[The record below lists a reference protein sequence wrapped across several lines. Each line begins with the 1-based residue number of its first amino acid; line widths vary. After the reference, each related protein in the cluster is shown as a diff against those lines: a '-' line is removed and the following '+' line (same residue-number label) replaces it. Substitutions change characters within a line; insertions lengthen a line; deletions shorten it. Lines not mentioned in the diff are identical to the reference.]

1 MEENKFRRYCL
12 MHGRSECFNNLCEHQ
27 CYMDESGC
35 REPEK
40 PQSEKTWDELMKKFR
55 ETHHYYASSNATN
68 QPIHIHI
75 HNDFGPLLESFL
87 SIHQKLDKIMATIE
101 EVQQA
106 VADLQAQVD
115 TTQAAIAAAIKA
127 LEDQIAAGSAAT
139 PEQLQ
144 GIIDSLK
151 AVQSDVASTPT
162 A

>member
-1 MEENKFRRYCL
+1 MSKQCPVSKLMCWHPPCENYCHMERAAEQPAPKTPDEMLAAFRSQPY
-12 MHGRSECFNNLCEHQ
+12 HYS
-27 CYMDESGC
+27 SG
-35 REPEK
+35 P
-40 PQSEKTWDELMKKFR
+40 
-55 ETHHYYASSNATN
+55 
-68 QPIHIHI
+68 QPIILRLHLDGLI
-75 HNDFGPLLESFL
+75 PLVESIL
-87 SIHQKLDKIMATIE
+87 QIHQKLDKTMATIE

-106 VADLQAQVD
+106 VADLQATVD

-144 GIIDSLK
+144 AVIDSLK